1 MDDIVKTRKEH
12 GAELFPRFAKASL
25 RGFISFF
32 LIFPAIACTCVFDAV
47 DSKDGL
53 ALSMIV
59 ACFFLLV
66 TVWYGVKV
74 MFLFLKYTDEIRFGI
89 PSDSKKESASV
100 LSEKQSEAA
109 GACDKKPNVI
119 DTPDS
124 AFASVAESPLSEA
137 DEEFTDDSFDVLEKK
152 SSPQEI
158 VVRNKSI
165 DELLT
170 IAKIAGVIWLFS

>member
-1 MDDIVKTRKEH
+1 MDDIVKTRNER
-12 GAELFPRFAKASL
+12 ANELFARFAKASL

-32 LIFPAIACTCVFDAV
+32 LIFPAIACAFAFDAIG
-47 DSKDGL
+47 SEDGL

-89 PSDSKKESASV
+89 LSDSKKEAASV
-100 LSEKQSEAA
+100 LSEKQSETVD
-109 GACDKKPNVI
+109 ACGKKPNEI
-119 DTPDS
+119 DAPDS
-124 AFASVAESPLSEA
+124 AFASVSEI

-152 SSPQEI
+152 SPPQEI
-158 VVRNKSI
+158 IVRNKSI
-165 DELLT
+165 DRLVNLAT
-170 IAKIAGVIWLFS
+170 IAGLIWLFS